1 MSDDYG
7 SDKALST
14 GMKAAIGLGAVLMA
28 LACGGGGE
36 KSTSAAPAA
45 GEPAAASGAAAPA
58 APAAPAEPEWVA
70 ARKAACAKY
79 EEAPN
84 EIKKSAVF
92 SEYVDGAKAK
102 QASIENIRATLS
114 ELETPQG
121 GGSVR
126 LKFSTPFGEFTNN
139 GIFTGDKVDRDVSKG
154 SPLYNAAGELAE
166 KAEVTL
172 SASNIIPAVNPISE
186 RAGVCG
192 DAWVVKYTKIEAV
205 K

>member
-1 MSDDYG
+1 MSVSNEYG
-7 SDKALST
+7 KGLS
-14 GMKAAIGLGAVLMA
+14 KGLKVAVGVGGLLMA

-36 KSTSAAPAA
+36 KSTSTAPAA
-45 GEPAAASGAAAPA
+45 GGPAAADAKPA
-58 APAAPAEPEWVA
+58 EPAAPAEPEWVA

-92 SEYVDGAKAK
+92 SEYVEAAKAK

-121 GGSVR
+121 GGSVL
-126 LKFSTPFGEFTNN
+126 LKFSTPFGEFSNN
-139 GIFTGDKVDRDVSKG
+139 GIFAGDKADRDVKKG
-154 SPLYNAAGELAE
+154 SPIYNAAGELAE

-186 RAGVCG
+186 RLGVCG
-192 DAWVVKYTKIEAV
+192 DGWVVKYTKIEAV